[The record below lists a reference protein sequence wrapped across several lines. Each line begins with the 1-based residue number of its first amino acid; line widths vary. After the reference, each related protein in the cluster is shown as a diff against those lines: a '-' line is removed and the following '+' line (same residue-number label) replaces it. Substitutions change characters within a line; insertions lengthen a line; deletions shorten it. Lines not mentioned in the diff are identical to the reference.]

1 MATKKMEEA
10 GLADRGEGLEDDP
23 SHQQLRDLLQR
34 QQLQMTKEE
43 PDHIQQ
49 HPLQQQQV
57 GTQTHFKPISNQFQ
71 TNFKPISNQFRI
83 DFEAISNQ
91 F

>member
-57 GTQTHFKPISNQFQ
+57 GTQTHSKPISNQFQ
-71 TNFKPISNQFRI
+71 TNFESISKLFQTN
-83 DFEAISNQ
+83 FETVSN
-91 F
+91 